1 LSALPLLVAAA
12 VPVLLGLLGSR
23 LAAGLAAPRDGA
35 LYRVTLYF
43 LGGAVVLHLLLT
55 LLDLAGIPWHPLLL
69 VILGIALYV
78 LGWRFLPRG
87 PERTGGG
94 TGFGWGDGIALFVLA
109 VFTLLALSHWT
120 TFSDFVFHWG
130 LKGRRFFVAR
140 GVDYSYLARRWN
152 WVIHPDYPNLLPEIY
167 AVTALLTGRFD
178 LSAMMLEAS
187 AFFALLLA
195 AAREGLRQG
204 GAGPLGFTQQAGL
217 ATIAC
222 AAGAYGIGSLIAGGA
237 DWLIAL
243 ALAAAVPPLLRPPDR
258 AGDFQVGVAA
268 AFAAG
273 SKIEGVPLA
282 AFLVLVQWGRRVWG
296 ERRLAP
302 GAGLRAGLPVAA
314 VVLPWLWRLSHERL
328 FQALSSEGPFDLSR
342 APKILGATLETLQT
356 PAWHGLL
363 WTMFLPPL
371 LLVHRRARPF
381 AVAAT
386 LQILFYFYTYF
397 TSVAAAEPQI
407 FILSNLAR
415 LGFQIVPASLVV
427 GLVALTPQPLSPSP
441 PPALPGRE
449 GLAHSAVSAAS

>member
-1 LSALPLLVAAA
+1 LSALPLLVAA
-12 VPVLLGLLGSR
+12 VLPVLLGLLGSR

-35 LYRVTLYF
+35 LYRATLHV

-87 PERTGGG
+87 PARTGGRTNFPSG
-94 TGFGWGDGIALFVLA
+94 PGWGDGIALFVLA
-109 VFTLLALSHWT
+109 AFTLLALSHWI

-140 GVDYSYLARRWN
+140 GVDYAYLARRWN

-187 AFFALLLA
+187 VFFALLLA

-204 GAGPLGFTQQAGL
+204 GASRFTRQAGL

-222 AAGAYGIGSLIAGGA
+222 ATGAYGIGSLIAGGA

-258 AGDFQVGVAA
+258 AGDFQIGVAA

-273 SKIEGVPLA
+273 AKVEGVPLA
-282 AFLVLVQWGRRVWG
+282 AFLVLAQWGRRAWG
-296 ERRLAP
+296 ERRLAL

-314 VVLPWLWRLSHERL
+314 VVLPWLYRLSHNHL
-328 FQALSSEGPFDLSR
+328 FQALSSAGPFAPSR
-342 APKILGATLETLQT
+342 GPAILAATLEALRT
-356 PAWHGLL
+356 PSWHGLL

-381 AVAAT
+381 AVVAT
-386 LQILFYFYTYF
+386 LEILFYFYTYF
-397 TSVAAAEPQI
+397 TSISAVEPRLFVI
-407 FILSNLAR
+407 SSFAR
-415 LGFQIVPASLVV
+415 LGFQVIPASLVV
-427 GLVALTPQPLSPSP
+427 GLVAWGPHPCPSP
-441 PPALPGRE
+441 DSGE
-449 GLAHSAVSAAS
+449 GQRNEGSVSAVS

>member
-1 LSALPLLVAAA
+1 LSVLAAAA
-12 VPVLLGLLGSR
+12 VLALLGLLGSR
-23 LAAGLAAPRDGA
+23 LAAWIAAPQDGA
-35 LYRVTLYF
+35 LYRGTLYV
-43 LGGAVVLHLLLT
+43 LAGAVVLHLLLT
-55 LLDLAGIPWHPLLL
+55 LLDLAGVPWHPLLL
-69 VILGIALYV
+69 VILGTALYV
-78 LGWRFLPRG
+78 LGRRFLPRG
-87 PERTGGG
+87 PERPGGRA
-94 TGFGWGDGIALFVLA
+94 GFGWGDGIALFVLA
-109 VFTLLALSHWT
+109 VFTLFALSHWT

-130 LKGRRFFVAR
+130 IKGRRFYLAR
-140 GVDYSYLARRWN
+140 GTDYAYLARRWN

-204 GAGPLGFTQQAGL
+204 GAGRFTLQAGV
-217 ATIAC
+217 AAVAC
-222 AAGAYGIGSLIAGGA
+222 AAAAYAIGSVIVGGA
-237 DWLIAL
+237 DVLIAL

-258 AGDFQVGVAA
+258 AGDFQIGLAA

-273 SKIEGVPLA
+273 MKMEGVPLA
-282 AFLVLVQWGRRVWG
+282 AFLVLVQWGRRAWG
-296 ERRLAP
+296 ERRLAI

-314 VVLPWLWRLSHERL
+314 VVLPWLWRLRHHHL
-328 FQALSSEGPFDLSR
+328 FQALSAGGSFDLSR
-342 APKILGATLETLQT
+342 GPKILEATLEALRT
-356 PAWHGLL
+356 PSWHGLL

-386 LQILFYFYTYF
+386 LQILFYFHTYF
-397 TSVAAAEPQI
+397 TSVSAAEPRL
-407 FILSNLAR
+407 FILSNFAR
-415 LGFQIVPASLVV
+415 LGFQLIPASLVV

-449 GLAHSAVSAAS
+449 GL